1 MSNDIAMPMNC
12 HWYAWKSTAA
22 LSFVLAPTGQ
32 TPCFCL
38 AFTALKDG
46 VRRSGFLVVIGLH
59 KGTYALLNAIGLVR
73 GDFLFIPCSIGVDFG
88 LQLTLDARNL
98 IGYARW
104 TATGQLRILG
114 MHV

>member
-46 VRRSGFLVVIGLH
+46 VRRSGFLVVIALH
-59 KGTYALLNAIGLVR
+59 EGTHALLNTIGLVR

-88 LQLTLDARNL
+88 LQLTLVARNL
-98 IGYARW
+98 IGCARW